1 MIFVA
6 LGTQK
11 FNFNRLLK
19 KIDLLISRG
28 EISEQVIAQIGYS
41 TYKPKNYKFYT
52 FIDSQ
57 SLKEYIEKSKVIIT
71 HAGVGTILKAKKQ
84 NKKVIVVPRLKKYK
98 EHVDDHQL
106 EIMLSFSKKKL
117 IIPCY
122 DLDKLPII
130 IKNIDKY
137 SLANYISNKDH
148 FISLMEN
155 ELRES

>member
-52 FIDSQ
+52 F
-57 SLKEYIEKSKVIIT
+57 
-71 HAGVGTILKAKKQ
+71 
-84 NKKVIVVPRLKKYK
+84 
-98 EHVDDHQL
+98 
-106 EIMLSFSKKKL
+106 F
-117 IIPCY
+117 
-122 DLDKLPII
+122 
-130 IKNIDKY
+130 
-137 SLANYISNKDH
+137 
-148 FISLMEN
+148 
-155 ELRES
+155 